1 MSEIKQSKLL
11 RFAYYAIPLLLV
23 LYVMSIGPSY
33 ALVTNTVCPPKPVED
48 MMDRDTYEFFYAPVL
63 WVEDKNQPINKLL
76 SEYKRYCFDITYPG
90 SRPFPRPIPRIPM

>member
-1 MSEIKQSKLL
+1 MSEKKESKFL

-76 SEYKRYCFDITYPG
+76 SKYKRHCVDTMYQHR
-90 SRPFPRPIPRIPM
+90 SPIPHHDS